1 MKRPLIV
8 LALFAFVFAASL
20 AADTSEYYPVRVS
33 VVKIYAHADGYRV
46 LYRKGT
52 AGVAEVYIPARWIS
66 AGGKAALIRGGD
78 PSYPY
83 LVVFYKEGKFDHLR
97 LYALADTKDQ
107 TWGILDPALGK
118 DKFGGED
125 IKLEF

>member
-8 LALFAFVFAASL
+8 LGIFAFVLVAVL

-33 VVKIYAHADGYRV
+33 VVKVLAHSDGYRV
-46 LYRKGT
+46 IYRKGS
-52 AGVAEVYIPARWIS
+52 ADVADVYIPAKWFT
-66 AGGKAALIRGGD
+66 AGGKAQLIRGYD
-78 PSYPY
+78 ASYPY

-97 LYALADTKDQ
+97 LYVIADTRDS
-107 TWGILDPALGK
+107 TWGVLDPALGK
-118 DKFGGED
+118 DKFNGED

>member
-1 MKRPLIV
+1 MKRPLVV

-20 AADTSEYYPVRVS
+20 AADTSEYYPVRVT

-52 AGVAEVYIPARWIS
+52 ADIAEVYIPARWFS
-66 AGGKAALIRGGD
+66 SGGKAALIRGSE

-107 TWGILDPALGK
+107 SWGILDPALGK
-118 DKFGGED
+118 GKFDGED